1 MSNYFKFCFKGYET
15 LQRYSYFKVNYK
27 RCVNTTENNNHCYPM
42 DVIERYLYATN
53 INAKIQD
60 IELVPRDHDNPI
72 QQLEKEISGPTYKD
86 LHLMIYVYL
95 KLI

>member
-1 MSNYFKFCFKGYET
+1 
-15 LQRYSYFKVNYK
+15 
-27 RCVNTTENNNHCYPM
+27 M